1 MDGWILLFGQ
11 YIDGITAN
19 YVTAVV
25 TQLSVALAP
34 LVLAG
39 LTLWWILMGWA
50 VMRGEVRE
58 TVSTLFWKVFK
69 ISLIITLALNVGV
82 YNDIV
87 SSTADGLRDGMA
99 NVFGVTVD
107 GTDTTQTQATVWTA
121 INDFDQA
128 GGNLVTQV
136 SKDASWYNIP
146 VWVALFFVMT
156 GQTLLTL
163 AALFIAVLT
172 KVFQSFFLAVGPI
185 FILGLAFR
193 PTQRFFDSWLGMV
206 VNTII
211 LSWIGLFLAGFG
223 MYLMT
228 AFATAVTNGWNVLMP
243 VKTALQYCG
252 MCLIFVVMLWQA
264 PGWAAALAGGSS
276 MQTGLSMITQ
286 ALILRG
292 RSGSAGAAGA
302 AGSAGANAV
311 ARGAGAYGVG
321 AAAGRAVGAAGRW
334 SRRAMYRMAAIRGR
348 R

>member
-1 MDGWILLFGQ
+1 MDGWVLLFGG
-11 YIDGITAN
+11 YIDGITAG

-25 TQLSVALAP
+25 SQLSIALTP

-39 LTLWWILMGWA
+39 LTLWWILLGWA
-50 VMRGEVRE
+50 VLRGEVRE
-58 TVSTLFWKVFK
+58 PVATIFWKVFK
-69 ISLIITLALNVGV
+69 ISLLVTIALNVGV
-82 YNDIV
+82 YNDVV

-99 NVFGVTVD
+99 NVFGVTID

-128 GGNLVTQV
+128 GGNLVTQIAR
-136 SKDASWYNIP
+136 DASWYNIP
-146 VWVALFFVMT
+146 VWIALFFVMT

-185 FILGLAFR
+185 FIIALAFR
-193 PTQRFFDSWLGMV
+193 PTQRFFDGWLGMI

-211 LSWIGLFLAGFG
+211 LSWIGLFIAGFG

-228 AFATAVTNGWNVLMP
+228 AFATAVTAGWNVLNP
-243 VKTALQYCG
+243 VKTAFQYLG
-252 MCLIFVVMLWQA
+252 MCAVFVVMLWQA

-276 MQTGLSMITQ
+276 MQTGMSMITQ
-286 ALILRG
+286 ALIVRG
-292 RSGSAGAAGA
+292 RSSSGGSGAPGAGGT
-302 AGSAGANAV
+302 NAV

-321 AAAGRAVGAAGRW
+321 VAAGRAVAAAGRLG
-334 SRRAMYRMAAIRGR
+334 RRAMYRMAAIRGR

>member
-1 MDGWILLFGQ
+1 MDGWILLFGG
-11 YIDGITAN
+11 YIDGITNN

-25 TQLSVALAP
+25 TQLAVMLAP

-39 LTLWWILMGWA
+39 LTLWWIVLGWA

-58 TVSTLFWKVFK
+58 TVSTIFWKVFK
-69 ISLIITLALNVGV
+69 ISMIVTIALNVGV
-82 YNDIV
+82 YNDVV
-87 SSTADGLRDGMA
+87 SGTADGLRDGMA
-99 NVFGVTVD
+99 NVFGVSID

-121 INDFDQA
+121 VNDFDQA
-128 GGNLVTQV
+128 GGVLVTQI

-156 GQTLLTL
+156 GQALLII

-172 KVFQSFFLAVGPI
+172 KVFQSFFLAVGPL
-185 FILGLAFR
+185 FVLGLIFK
-193 PTQRFFDSWLGMV
+193 PTQRFFDGWLGMI

-228 AFATAVTNGWNVLMP
+228 AFAQAVTDGWNILMP
-243 VKTALQYCG
+243 VKTALQYFG
-252 MCLIFVVMLWQA
+252 MCAIFVVMLWQA

-276 MQTGLSMITQ
+276 IQTGISMVTQ
-286 ALILRG
+286 ALIIRG
-292 RSGSAGAAGA
+292 RSMG
-302 AGSAGANAV
+302 AGSSDAHGARAANAV
-311 ARGAGAYGVG
+311 ARGAGTYGAGVT
-321 AAAGRAVGAAGRW
+321 AGRAVGAAGRW
-334 SRRAMYRMAAIRGR
+334 SRRAMYRVAAIRGR